1 MKTIVDDIRVME
13 NRSLV
18 LIHLGLIWLAEL
30 VLGPSSVVTRLG
42 KIVYFH
48 FVDFNRQK
56 SSFFAK
62 NLYNLRLFKFIFVR
76 F

>member
-18 LIHLGLIWLAEL
+18 LIHLGLIWLSEL

-48 FVDFNRQK
+48 FVRSIEKSLVDFYQK
-56 SSFFAK
+56 SVQ
-62 NLYNLRLFKFIFVR
+62 FKTI
-76 F
+76 